1 MRTVLTRGFAALLGL
16 LPIAVLAIGTAPASV
31 SGSLLDPP
39 PEPQKLDLS
48 TLPPELGSLRLDG
61 RVSRGPGVL
70 PQRCGELVP
79 LARTAAQE
87 EPQRPGPWLVIHR
100 CARATG
106 DSVAAADAFARLR
119 ERVEASLAPPGI
131 WQGDAYYYGVGTLDV
146 AAVVA
151 ALADDAGSGVIA
163 SALEVSDDG
172 YRVHELVWLRSANGR
187 VRRVRVDVT
196 PSAERVMRHLANTLD
211 DTALA
216 DTYVAIAGSLSV
228 NLRAGQLAAES
239 HALVGRA
246 RIALRTGYY
255 GGAEQARKDLE
266 RAIAQDDAFARYVQ
280 AEWLL
285 ADKDADATTA
295 LALLRRAS
303 EQGLPEAQ
311 ALLALWC
318 ERHKDCR
325 RGEAK
330 TAQAAA
336 VRAYGEAEVAL
347 LRHEAARR
355 LNLGDGARDLESA
368 LTKGSLRALALRIRE
383 LAGSSAAS
391 KRETREREALL
402 RRGVDAGLP
411 YALEIQAL
419 TAYAQTKTADERAA
433 ARVLLER
440 AATLGSARAATQLG
454 ASYASGDASDRERAQ
469 PWHRL
474 AAERGEATGQ
484 FNFAS
489 ALLAG
494 RGATADPAAARLW
507 YLRSAM
513 QGFGA
518 SLRAL
523 GDLHARGEGVVADS
537 TRAVQ
542 FYAAAARRGD
552 ARGQYLYALALDLGD
567 GVAKDRDAARSWYE
581 RAAAQGSGEAT
592 LALAHAELK
601 TATPEAGIA
610 RLEACA
616 ANGDAGCR
624 LMLADALVAGPER
637 LRDLPRALVLYEQS
651 ADAGDAR
658 ALSALGTIYL
668 RGIGVAADRMRGIAY
683 YARCIDREGDGVAA
697 CLVNLGRAYL
707 TGFGIA
713 EDHSRA
719 REILQR
725 ARELGSAD
733 ATCLLGD
740 IAQSEGDADVARS
753 RYAEAAA
760 EGSARCMRQYAL
772 KLLYVE
778 PKQPAAGM
786 DWLRKA
792 DAAGEPEARG
802 AIVAALLQSES
813 AVYDKAAGLAYAET
827 CVSEAAYQCVTIAGS
842 VLLRDD
848 DASVQARA
856 LAWLE
861 RAAQHDDADAARVLG
876 GAAYYGYGRKR
887 DAAMARH
894 WLLRSEPVGLSAVQL
909 ARLDAAAGD
918 DAGAH
923 DRLLREAAGG
933 NVYAQLVLLER
944 CAQPGAECGKDAPT
958 ETAWLANLERRGE
971 TQASEL
977 LNEVTW
983 ALATD
988 PHATAA
994 EARRLVA
1001 LAPKARYALADDVA
1015 HRDTWAALLARA
1027 GRYPEACRL
1036 QRKLVDD
1043 VRRLKAAAEDLRE
1056 FEQHRDAFCAG
1067 RTWDRFD

>member
-1 MRTVLTRGFAALLGL
+1 MRTVLTRGFAALFGL
-16 LPIAVLAIGTAPASV
+16 LPMAVLAIGTAPASV
-31 SGSLLDPP
+31 SGNLPEPP
-39 PEPQKLDLS
+39 PAPQKLDLS

-61 RVSRGPGVL
+61 LVSRGADVL
-70 PQRCGELVP
+70 PRRCGELVP

-100 CARATG
+100 CARAAG

-151 ALADDAGSGVIA
+151 SLADDAGSDVIA
-163 SALEVSDDG
+163 SALEASDDG
-172 YRVHELVWLRSANGR
+172 YRVHELVWLRSADGR

-196 PSAERVMRHLANTLD
+196 PSAERVMRYLANTLD
-211 DTALA
+211 DAALK

-239 HALVGRA
+239 HALAGRA

-285 ADKDADATTA
+285 ADKDANATTA

-318 ERHKDCR
+318 ERHKDCG

-330 TAQAAA
+330 AAQAAA

-355 LNLGDGARDLESA
+355 LDLGDGARDLDSA
-368 LTKGSLRALALRIRE
+368 LAKGSLRALALRIRE
-383 LAGSSAAS
+383 FAGSSAAS

-419 TAYAQTKTADERAA
+419 NTYAQTKTADERVA
-433 ARVLLER
+433 ARALLER
-440 AATLGSARAATQLG
+440 AAMLGSARAATQLG
-454 ASYASGDASDRERAQ
+454 ASYASGDASDDGRALQ
-469 PWHRL
+469 WHRV
-474 AAERGEATGQ
+474 AAERSEATGQ
-484 FNFAS
+484 FNLAS

-494 RGATADPAAARLW
+494 RGTSADPVAARLW

-523 GDLHARGEGVVADS
+523 GDLHARGEGVAADS
-537 TRAVQ
+537 TRAAQ

-567 GVAKDRDAARSWYE
+567 GVAKDRDAARTWYE
-581 RAAAQGSGEAT
+581 RAAAQGSSEAT

-601 TATPEAGIA
+601 TAAPEAGIA

-616 ANGDAGCR
+616 ANGDSGCR

-637 LRDLPRALVLYEQS
+637 LRDLPRALALYEQS

-668 RGIGVAADRMRGIAY
+668 RGIGVATDRMRGVAY

-733 ATCLLGD
+733 ATL
-740 IAQSEGDADVARS
+740 SARRHRAIGRRIRMS
-753 RYAEAAA
+753 LAAA
-760 EGSARCMRQYAL
+760 T
-772 KLLYVE
+772 
-778 PKQPAAGM
+778 PKP
-786 DWLRKA
+786 R
-792 DAAGEPEARG
+792 P
-802 AIVAALLQSES
+802 
-813 AVYDKAAGLAYAET
+813 KAAH
-827 CVSEAAYQCVTIAGS
+827 AAC
-842 VLLRDD
+842 
-848 DASVQARA
+848 ASTRSSCSTRRTDNSRRPAWTGCAR
-856 LAWLE
+856 
-861 RAAQHDDADAARVLG
+861 
-876 GAAYYGYGRKR
+876 
-887 DAAMARH
+887 
-894 WLLRSEPVGLSAVQL
+894 P
-909 ARLDAAAGD
+909 
-918 DAGAH
+918 
-923 DRLLREAAGG
+923 
-933 NVYAQLVLLER
+933 
-944 CAQPGAECGKDAPT
+944 
-958 ETAWLANLERRGE
+958 
-971 TQASEL
+971 
-977 LNEVTW
+977 
-983 ALATD
+983 
-988 PHATAA
+988 
-994 EARRLVA
+994 
-1001 LAPKARYALADDVA
+1001 
-1015 HRDTWAALLARA
+1015 
-1027 GRYPEACRL
+1027 
-1036 QRKLVDD
+1036 
-1043 VRRLKAAAEDLRE
+1043 
-1056 FEQHRDAFCAG
+1056 
-1067 RTWDRFD
+1067 